1 MTKLKRIS
9 AFMLSMVIVVGALA
23 GCGDSASKP
32 STSPAEPSASPSKTA
47 ESDGT
52 SVSASEAAE
61 GDESSAAEA
70 AVSDTYENGLSR
82 TEKVVLNFGI
92 HDAGV
97 GTAYFDETLKLF
109 QSLYPNVEVNVTKSA
124 DIQTVIQTKIAAG
137 DDDDMFDLFNNPNN
151 RDELI
156 QAGVLETFD
165 EMWDWEFHDTPGV
178 KIRDLAVPTTVEF
191 SYLSGW
197 PDGEKHVAQFPC
209 HGGNYAGLFFNK
221 GLFEEKGWNMAPKTW
236 EEFLDLCK
244 TIKNDGTVPLV
255 FTGVYSYYLD
265 RSMSQLKAF
274 ELADEAG
281 ELDSFMESFRNYS
294 GDYYTNEYNLAT
306 WDKISQLGKLG
317 YFHTGMA
324 GMTHT
329 QAQMQVL
336 QGNVAMVSTASF
348 VGNEM
353 ASSTPEGFEW
363 GFMVVPFREDE
374 SSTLYVRGGGNN
386 GYVVWANKPD
396 VNKAWCKEFIR
407 LMCDM
412 SIQEV
417 IAESGNIPFIRTDY
431 FEDQAR
437 VDKMQETCKAVI
449 DFLNEKGSN
458 YVVEDLGHFSFP
470 TDPAFAQAQ
479 QLYSEN
485 YVDMALG
492 TVDPEEVLTEC
503 QELLD
508 KANAA
513 R

>member
-1 MTKLKRIS
+1 MTSLKRIGVF
-9 AFMLSMVIVVGALA
+9 ALSMVIVVSALA
-23 GCGDSASKP
+23 GCSGGAPKSSSSQAAPAASL
-32 STSPAEPSASPSKTA
+32 S
-47 ESDGT
+47 ES
-52 SVSASEAAE
+52 VE
-61 GDESSAAEA
+61 
-70 AVSDTYENGLSR
+70 SDTYENGLSR
-82 TEKVVLNFGI
+82 TEKVILNFAI

-124 DIQTVIQTKIAAG
+124 DIQTIIQTKIAAG

-156 QAGVLETFD
+156 QAGALEPCD

-178 KIRDLAVPTTVEF
+178 KIKDLAVPTTVEF

-209 HGGNYAGLFFNK
+209 HGGNYAGIFYNK
-221 GLFEEKGWNMAPKTW
+221 GLFEEKGWNTAPATW
-236 EEFLDLCK
+236 EEFLDLCE

-255 FTGVYSYYLD
+255 FPGVYSYYLD
-265 RSMSQLKAF
+265 RSMSQLKSF

-281 ELDSFMESFRNYS
+281 ELDSFMDSFRNYS
-294 GDYYTNEYNLAT
+294 GDYYTNEYSLEVWNR
-306 WDKISQLGKLG
+306 ISQLGKLG
-317 YFHTGMA
+317 YFHTGLA

-336 QGNVAMVSTASF
+336 QGNVAMVSTASW

-353 ASSTPEGFEW
+353 ADSTPEGFEW
-363 GFMVVPFREDE
+363 GYMVVPFREDE

-386 GYVVWANKPD
+386 GYVIWANKPD

-412 SIQEV
+412 SVQEV

-437 VDKMQETCKAVI
+437 VDKLQATCKSVFDYLA
-449 DFLNEKGSN
+449 DCDD
-458 YVVEDLGHFSFP
+458 YVVEDLGHFSIP

-479 QLYSEN
+479 QVFSEN

-492 TVDPEEVLTEC
+492 NVNPEDVLTEC

-513 R
+513 G